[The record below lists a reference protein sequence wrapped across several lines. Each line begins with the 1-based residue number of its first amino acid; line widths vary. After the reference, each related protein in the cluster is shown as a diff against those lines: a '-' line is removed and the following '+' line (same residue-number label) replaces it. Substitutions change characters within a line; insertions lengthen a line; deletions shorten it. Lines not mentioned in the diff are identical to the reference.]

1 MTLDTGTKVAREK
14 FHLLPMLDVVVSHL
28 NSLAAKGKKMISKEP
43 AFLYHGLVI
52 PDDTPTSDLD
62 DTHFLLY
69 QLRHHILQ
77 PITPPILLM
86 IMILQIM
93 GLKRRKQKSHRER
106 RATRTVLT
114 TLTTFLQPVN
124 QRSYQNTWRYSYKS
138 TIHKIFKPPREIHL
152 SPSCEEDTHR
162 S

>member
-62 DTHFLLY
+62 DTHFSPLPTEAP
-69 QLRHHILQ
+69 HPTTDHSSH
-77 PITPPILLM
+77 PPDDHDSSNHGGEKTETEEP
-86 IMILQIM
+86 Q
-93 GLKRRKQKSHRER
+93 REKSDTYG
-106 RATRTVLT
+106 ADYPDYIPT
-114 TLTTFLQPVN
+114 TCQSKEL
-124 QRSYQNTWRYSYKS
+124 SK
-138 TIHKIFKPPREIHL
+138 HMEI
-152 SPSCEEDTHR
+152 
-162 S
+162 